1 MPVPAAIGSAAF
13 DSKAAL
19 RHFCIEQL
27 LTKRIISVLPAPCF
41 VAYLMLLLET
51 FLPSSTMQHSSMNDE
66 KVSIS
71 CRYPSVASL
80 TSSGIFSPSF
90 CHIRQPSTAHD
101 NMPGSSSLSFAGSC
115 LSFLS
120 SGMVT
125 VKGISLMRLQML

>member
-1 MPVPAAIGSAAF
+1 
-13 DSKAAL
+13 
-19 RHFCIEQL
+19 
-27 LTKRIISVLPAPCF
+27 
-41 VAYLMLLLET
+41 MLLLET

-101 NMPGSSSLSFAGSC
+101 NMPAALLSALPVAAYPFYPRYGNGERNQLNAPPNA
-115 LSFLS
+115 
-120 SGMVT
+120 VT
-125 VKGISLMRLQML
+125 GISYDRSVVYYEKWVNCGWKSKYSP